1 VCLFRGPRG
10 ARKDGEGERHGMGEV
25 DEGWVEGWGG
35 DKRGGDE
42 DEISNE
48 KRKEM
53 RLTLPLLER
62 VVRERT
68 ESTLAPSVTIP
79 KVPQRPPRRTQ

>member
-1 VCLFRGPRG
+1 M
-10 ARKDGEGERHGMGEV
+10 GEGRRASEGGQRAREG
-25 DEGWVEGWGG
+25 DEGGN
-35 DKRGGDE
+35 DQE
-42 DEISNE
+42 DISNE
-48 KRKEM
+48 KRNE
-53 RLTLPLLER
+53 RRQTLPLLER

>member
-1 VCLFRGPRG
+1 M
-10 ARKDGEGERHGMGEV
+10 GEGRRAS
-25 DEGWVEGWGG
+25 EGGGQRVREG
-35 DKRGGDE
+35 DKGGNDQE
-42 DEISNE
+42 DISNK
-48 KRKEM
+48 KRNE
-53 RLTLPLLER
+53 RRQTLPLLER